1 MEEME
6 EMAEG
11 KTTEMIMRM
20 IKINLNLNR
29 TTRVAQKARIKTKR
43 SIHKT
48 WERVL
53 EVSLKPRINHQNPNQ
68 KELKDHHDSLQ

>member
-11 KTTEMIMRM
+11 KTIEMIMRM

-48 WERVL
+48 
-53 EVSLKPRINHQNPNQ
+53 
-68 KELKDHHDSLQ
+68 